1 MDFDN
6 ANRER
11 LVHSIRDFLPLT
23 GRARPALL
31 AFLRA
36 RGAIGRNA
44 PKLVIVD
51 ILDTGVQDLLCRF
64 MIEGDADSS
73 FVAPLT
79 HIAFDRRHPLAQ
91 TLAARRRDVQRRDGR
106 AR

>member
-1 MDFDN
+1 MDFDH
-6 ANRER
+6 AKRES

-51 ILDTGVQDLLCRF
+51 ILDTGVQDFMCRF
-64 MIEGDADSS
+64 VIEGDAESS

-91 TLAARRRDVQRRDGR
+91 RLAASRRDVRRPDR
-106 AR
+106 RVR